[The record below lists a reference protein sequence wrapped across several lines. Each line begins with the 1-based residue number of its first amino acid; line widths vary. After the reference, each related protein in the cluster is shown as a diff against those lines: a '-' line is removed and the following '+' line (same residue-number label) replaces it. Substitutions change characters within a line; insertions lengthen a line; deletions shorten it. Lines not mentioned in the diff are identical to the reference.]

1 MLLSSMKK
9 RWFGTDGIRGLL
21 GSDLRKKEIIKISYL
36 YAKHIKASSILIG
49 MDSRNGNSKLLDW
62 IAKGISNTKATIYF
76 CGILPTPAISYLAKL
91 KHYDGAISITA
102 SHNLPKYNGIKFFKE
117 NGVKLSEED
126 EQAIESQMNEYLSLD
141 SKKPKIEKLNLDN
154 IYLNMLRK
162 IAPRKQFNAVMDFS
176 NGACSK
182 FAHFFEEYFG
192 IKAINTR
199 PNGSNINIA
208 DTEIENEIKKEK
220 AALGFALDG
229 DGDRCIV
236 FDASGKKIDGDKII
250 IALASA
256 MQIKKGVVVT
266 DYSNY
271 ALDDILKDKG
281 IPVFRVK
288 NGDKYVINAI
298 YENEY
303 ELGGEKSGHLV
314 FPQHSFCDDGMLTT
328 IKLLTL
334 LNKTNKS
341 IEELTAYQLKPNIL
355 INIPVRK
362 KKDFFAIPTLAKA
375 IEFTRRK
382 LSQRGRLLIRYSG
395 TESICRI
402 MIEANERKLLK
413 LGWKLAKVVSAEL
426 N

>member
-21 GSDLRKKEIIKISYL
+21 GVNLRKKEIIKISYL

-49 MDSRNGNSKLLDW
+49 MDSRNGNSKLLKW
-62 IAKGISNTKATIYF
+62 IATGISNAKAKIHF

-126 EQAIESQMNEYLSLD
+126 EQAIELQMNKHLQLE
-141 SKKPKIEKLNLDN
+141 SKKPKIEKLNLDS
-154 IYLNMLRK
+154 IYLNLLKK
-162 IAPRKQFNAVMDFS
+162 ISPKKQFNAVMDFS

-182 FAHFFEEYFG
+182 FAHFFEEHFG
-192 IKAINTR
+192 IKAINMR
-199 PNGSNINIA
+199 PNGNNINIA
-208 DTEIENEIKKEK
+208 DAEIENEIKKK
-220 AALGFALDG
+220 AALGFAFDG

-236 FDASGKKIDGDKII
+236 FNASGKKIDGDKVI
-250 IALASA
+250 IALSST
-256 MQIKKGVVVT
+256 MRIKKGIVVT
-266 DYSNY
+266 DYSNH
-271 ALDDILKDKG
+271 ALDEILKNRG

-298 YENEY
+298 YKNKY
-303 ELGGEKSGHLV
+303 EFGGEKSGHLV
-314 FPQHSFCDDGMLTT
+314 FPQYSFCDDGMLTA
-328 IKLLTL
+328 IKLLNL

-341 IEELTAYQLKPNIL
+341 IEELTTYQLKPSIL
-355 INIPVRK
+355 INVPVKK
-362 KKDFFAIPTLAKA
+362 KKDFFAAPTLVKA
-375 IEFTRRK
+375 IESTRRK

-395 TESICRI
+395 TEPICRI

-413 LGWKLAKVVSAEL
+413 LGWKLAKAVSAEL

>member
-1 MLLSSMKK
+1 MKK
-9 RWFGTDGIRGLL
+9 RLFGTDGIRGLL
-21 GSDLRKKEIIKISYL
+21 GIDLHRKEITKISYL

-62 IAKGISNTKATIYF
+62 IATGISNAKAIIHF

-117 NGVKLSEED
+117 NGVKLSEEE
-126 EQAIESQMNEYLSLD
+126 EQAIESQMNKHLQLE
-141 SKKPKIEKLNLDN
+141 SKKPKIEKLNLDHL
-154 IYLNMLRK
+154 YLNLLKK
-162 IAPRKQFNAVMDFS
+162 ISPKKHFNAILDFS

-182 FAHFFEEYFG
+182 FAEFFKERFG

-199 PNGSNINIA
+199 PNGNNINIA
-208 DTEIENEIKKEK
+208 DAEIEDEIRKEK
-220 AALGFALDG
+220 AALGFAFDG

-236 FDASGKKIDGDKII
+236 YDASGKKIDGDKII
-250 IALASA
+250 IALASN
-256 MQIKKGVVVT
+256 MRIKKGIVVT
-266 DYSNY
+266 DYSNH
-271 ALDDILKDKG
+271 ALDEILKKKG
-281 IPVFRVK
+281 IQVFRVK

-298 YENEY
+298 YKNKY
-303 ELGGEKSGHLV
+303 EFGGEKSGHLV
-314 FPQHSFCDDGMLTT
+314 FSQHSFCDDGMLAA

-355 INIPVRK
+355 INVPIRK
-362 KKDFFAIPTLAKA
+362 KKDFFAVPTLAKA
-375 IEFTRRK
+375 IESTRRK
-382 LSQRGRLLIRYSG
+382 LAQKGRLLIRYSG
-395 TESICRI
+395 TEPVCRI

-413 LGWKLAKVVSAEL
+413 LGWKLAKAVSAEL
-426 N
+426 S